1 LGLIILEDREFLRLQ
16 IFDVSPFLV
25 GGNDVHQNKIR
36 FGSYD
41 LRGSGGHLGRSIR
54 RSPALGMSE
63 NQPRSQN
70 SDGSR

>member
-1 LGLIILEDREFLRLQ
+1 LGLIILEDPEFLHIQ
-16 IFDVSPFLV
+16 IFDVLPLLV

-54 RSPALGMSE
+54 RSPALGKSE
-63 NQPRSQN
+63 NQPHSQN